1 MTKHFSAADGIR
13 GVACLIVVI
22 LHNVSKYL
30 PTIGQYTKGCE
41 KYGVWIFFTLSAFL
55 LSVKLMNKEPTFPE
69 YAKYII
75 SRFFRIIPPFVVAV
89 FTYYYMGYMN
99 YQKMIDTISFNSSYF
114 HFWTIPVEF
123 KFYFTLPLFL
133 ILFLVADKIKGIMGG
148 GALLFL
154 LILLVQ
160 NTYPYNITIEN
171 SIQTLPYLSVF
182 LFGVF
187 SAVLHCRHNIKV
199 SNAMGDSIILLIISI
214 LFIISP
220 GVIENVFR
228 FQPIDLMNK
237 YVFLGILFTILIFI
251 LCNTSGYSAVFFSN
265 KAFRFR

>member
-1 MTKHFSAADGIR
+1 GSDH
-13 GVACLIVVI
+13 
-22 LHNVSKYL
+22 
-30 PTIGQYTKGCE
+30 
-41 KYGVWIFFTLSAFL
+41 
-55 LSVKLMNKEPTFPE
+55 
-69 YAKYII
+69 
-75 SRFFRIIPPFVVAV
+75 RF
-89 FTYYYMGYMN
+89 
-99 YQKMIDTISFNSSYF
+99 
-114 HFWTIPVEF
+114 
-123 KFYFTLPLFL
+123 
-133 ILFLVADKIKGIMGG
+133 
-148 GALLFL
+148 
-154 LILLVQ
+154 
-160 NTYPYNITIEN
+160 
-171 SIQTLPYLSVF
+171 VF

-265 KAFRFR
+265 KAFRFIGKYSFSIYLYHWLFLTNNQNIYGGQVETIFANTIMSIALGVLMFYLCETPMNYIRKSIENFAFKRKEISPET